1 MLREAPLLPDRAV
14 TGLLEPRIGAIGS
27 MVTSQTGQHLCDRGR
42 LVQFVGAATS
52 GKVFGEALAFSS
64 KRCDGRTLSF
74 RLGAQDAP
82 RFPSSDRTKLLA
94 STKAAG
100 PDVADPSDTAGDT
113 PGSDSARR
121 FAPGGLRHV
130 DPEE

>member
-52 GKVFGEALAFSS
+52 GKVFGEALAFSIGIVAEQAS
-64 KRCDGRTLSF
+64 DPRRAAVNRLRCPMALVS
-74 RLGAQDAP
+74 LP
-82 RFPSSDRTKLLA
+82 
-94 STKAAG
+94 
-100 PDVADPSDTAGDT
+100 
-113 PGSDSARR
+113 AR
-121 FAPGGLRHV
+121 
-130 DPEE
+130 